1 MSTELTLYQA
11 PPGAMAQATFDLVPN
26 ALELAKQ
33 IAGTDFVPAGLRNN
47 VAATLAVILTG
58 SEVGLPPMA
67 SLAQVFVVN
76 GRPGMY
82 GTGMRALILSRG
94 HHIRFAELTT
104 TRCTIIG
111 RRRGETNETS
121 ITWTLDD
128 AVRAGLAGKPI
139 WKQYPQD
146 MLSGRATGRL
156 ARAIFA
162 DVILGIPYT
171 VEELQDGFI
180 EDGVAKVTSPQE
192 PASTPEAG
200 QDQPR
205 RTARRTRRETA
216 VPPTPEPPEDEGAP
230 PEVPLPSEEPEVTP
244 EAATGAEN
252 DASGPSAASATFAAS
267 LRETAAGPDAP
278 ANETAAGEH
287 MTPAQQL
294 AMYCEQAGIER
305 ADLIRALTGKERGRD
320 ITREQAY
327 QVLEAA
333 EAIARGEQRL
343 IELDGIWQ
351 VLPVEES

>member
-1 MSTELTLYQA
+1 MSTELTLYQ
-11 PPGAMAQATFDLVPN
+11 PPGRDPQATFDLVPN

-180 EDGVAKVTSPQE
+180 EDGVAKATSPQE
-192 PASTPEAG
+192 PASTPEPT
-200 QDQPR
+200 QDQPK

-216 VPPTPEPPEDEGAP
+216 APPTPEPSEDEGAP
-230 PEVPLPSEEPEVTP
+230 PEVPLPGEEPVIEH
-244 EAATGAEN
+244 AAA
-252 DASGPSAASATFAAS
+252 P
-267 LRETAAGPDAP
+267 AGPDAP

-287 MTPAQQL
+287 LTPAQQL

-333 EAIARGEQRL
+333 KAIARGEQALRR
-343 IELDGIWQ
+343 INGIYE
-351 VLPVEES
+351 VVPVEDLARNPAVEGD